1 MLNIG
6 LQKVF
11 DGFYVCDKVSRCRKN
26 MDQATTRVEEVI
38 MAILHDRT
46 KKELYG
52 EANSLAVVV
61 EAYNV
66 LKPER
71 LFAISLIT

>member
-1 MLNIG
+1 
-6 LQKVF
+6 
-11 DGFYVCDKVSRCRKN
+11 

-71 LFAISLIT
+71 LFAISLITYEGGLIPYQFLHANCFF